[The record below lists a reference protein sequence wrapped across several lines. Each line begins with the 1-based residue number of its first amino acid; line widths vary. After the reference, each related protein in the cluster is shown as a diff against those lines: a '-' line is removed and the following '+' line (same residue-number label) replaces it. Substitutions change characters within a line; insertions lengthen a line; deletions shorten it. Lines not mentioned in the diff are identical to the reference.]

1 MAFIFV
7 PNADGG
13 FDEGDRQTNPDTG
26 VEYIYLDGAWR
37 ALGPDISDEFP
48 ELDERYVNK
57 SGDTMTGGLMLG
69 NSRNLTFKKEDN
81 SNQFA
86 INPNVTTDYFT
97 NIYTFNSVDGNG
109 GVRFRVSQD
118 QGVGSSSY
126 DTLLSLS
133 GAKQT
138 IGGTEYRGTL
148 AVNRVRTPTT
158 PDQAA
163 NKWYVDNAIEN
174 IDIPDVDLSGY
185 LPLTGGTLT
194 GKLTIDS
201 PRTDS
206 NTNCLVIQGRI
217 KDSSNNLTDGILLK
231 SYKRQNSSGSSDY
244 LAYYGE
250 SGGANEILNRK
261 TAQEEFASKSDL
273 NNISLDGYLPLSGGT
288 LTGNLTGQLFKSIRS
303 GNVYALE
310 VKPGD
315 STTKAFIRADGTSK
329 LATLTV
335 ESPLASGS
343 ERPFEIKGR
352 LSDGSTVSK
361 DFFYAYANSSG
372 TPSAMNY
379 NGKMNSTNNL
389 VNYGFVTNKVPG
401 RFYVQNGSL
410 YYES

>member
-13 FDEGDRQTNPDTG
+13 FDEGDRQTNSDTG
-26 VEYIYLDGAWR
+26 VEYIYVDGAWR
-37 ALGPDISDEFP
+37 ALGPKIEDEFDT
-48 ELDERYVNK
+48 LDERYVNK
-57 SGDTMTGGLMLG
+57 SGDTMSGQLTIE
-69 NSRNLTFKKEDN
+69 NSRNFAMKKTDG
-81 SNQFA
+81 STQFEMR
-86 INPNVTTDYFT
+86 PNVNAADYFT
-97 NIYTFNSVDGNG
+97 NIYSYNAG
-109 GVRFRVSQD
+109 GMRFRVATGQNA
-118 QGVGSSSY
+118 GTY
-126 DTLLSLS
+126 DTMISLT
-133 GAKQT
+133 GETQT
-138 IGGTEYRGTL
+138 IGSTNYRGT
-148 AVNRVRTPTT
+148 AYINRVRTPTN
-158 PDQAA
+158 PDHAV
-163 NKWYVDNAIEN
+163 NKYYVDNELEN
-174 IDIPDVDLSGY
+174 IDISGY

-194 GKLTIDS
+194 GKLTIDQ
-201 PRTDS
+201 PRTDA
-206 NTNCLVIQGRI
+206 NTNCFVIQGRV
-217 KDSSNNLTDGILLK
+217 KDNSNNLNDGILLK
-231 SYKRQNSSGSSDY
+231 SYKRQSSSTSSDY

-250 SGGANEILNRK
+250 SGGSYEILNRK

-273 NNISLDGYLPLSGGT
+273 NNITLDDYLPLSGGT

-303 GNVYALE
+303 GNVYAFE

-315 STTKAFIRADGTSK
+315 STTKAFIRTDGTSR

-335 ESPLASGS
+335 ESPLATAG

-361 DFFYAYANSSG
+361 DFFYAYANSNG